1 MSEHCSTKLTG
12 DTNKFLCAFFAFRNN
27 CLRSCDFLVLFN
39 FYGIPILFFFLG
51 PMSYPTNFLVYL
63 SISQLISQIYN
74 ISVLKVF
81 LTSVTHAA
89 S

>member
-12 DTNKFLCAFFAFRNN
+12 DTNKFLCAFFAFRSNY
-27 CLRSCDFLVLFN
+27 LRSCDFLVLFN
-39 FYGIPILFFFLG
+39 FYGIPILFLG

-63 SISQLISQIYN
+63 SISQLISQICN

>member
-12 DTNKFLCAFFAFRNN
+12 DTNKFLCAFFAFRSNY
-27 CLRSCDFLVLFN
+27 LRSCDFLVLFN
-39 FYGIPILFFFLG
+39 FYGIPILFLG